1 MDLHSLSEKIEK
13 KRKDL
18 MNMIIDKSM
27 ELTDK
32 DIIKISNELD
42 ELIALYIKQTYI
54 IDKSIMLDLDKIKKK
69 P

>member
-27 ELTDK
+27 ELTD
-32 DIIKISNELD
+32 
-42 ELIALYIKQTYI
+42 
-54 IDKSIMLDLDKIKKK
+54 
-69 P
+69 